1 MWIVSNHIQQ
11 PVKQYNGREG
21 ELEMTT
27 VCVFHLVQFTD
38 KGSEIQRVNASQIM
52 PNKKSTLLSMAKLI

>member
-1 MWIVSNHIQQ
+1 
-11 PVKQYNGREG
+11 
-21 ELEMTT
+21 MTT
-27 VCVFHLVQFTD
+27 VFAFHLAQFTD